1 MFHLSINVI
10 TIMSNLGNF
19 QLKVRPAVPVAVVPI
34 KRDIIDLTIEY
45 IIETLCL
52 ISLIKIEDA
61 RGK

>member
-1 MFHLSINVI
+1 
-10 TIMSNLGNF
+10 MSNLGNF
-19 QLKVRPAVPVAVVPI
+19 QLKVRPAVPVAVVPF